1 MLYLRTGLPG
11 AGKTLNAIREIDLE
25 HQADPDNPAVRLN
38 KDPDHPEL
46 PPRTIYYYGIPD
58 LKADRLKSKWVEF
71 DTPEEWFKLPDGSV
85 IVIDEAQRVFGNDGT
100 RARPEKVTR
109 FETHRHQGLDIH
121 LITQHPSLLSTPV
134 RKLVGKHINFIRP
147 YGREKGIFRHEYEFC
162 IDSPEKRANFKQAQE
177 ERVTLDPTYFGV
189 YKSST
194 VHTHKPVTPSYI
206 KKLPLLIVLTLIPLV
221 LLIALFWS
229 VIHDARQTQEEARAR
244 SNDQQEEQGA
254 GAPVAAQESRK
265 DSSKPVTAD
274 DYIEDRTPRIAAVA
288 SSAPRYDE
296 LTKPRDFPRMHC
308 ASSDDPRM
316 VAKSRNRGLPV
327 GRHASGE
334 EYTCSCYTQQATR
347 VQTTAEFCLDVVRNG
362 IFDDTR
368 QMPQFASG
376 RIRGISNGPLPEPAA
391 IQRGRAAD
399 SPPATLADANLPA
412 GLPAGIHVGGISPTV
427 DARGMKLQP

>member
-25 HQADPDNPAVRLN
+25 HQPDPDNPAVRLH
-38 KDPDHPEL
+38 KDPDHPDL

-177 ERVTLDPTYFGV
+177 EKVTLDPTYFGV

-194 VHTHKPVTPSYI
+194 VHTHKPVTPSYL
-206 KKLPLLIVLTLIPLV
+206 KKLPIIIGLTLIPLG
-221 LLIALFWS
+221 LLIALIWAA
-229 VIHDARQTQEEARAR
+229 IQDGR
-244 SNDQQEEQGA
+244 SMQGA
-254 GAPVAAQESRK
+254 AEVEETQQAQQAPGAS
-265 DSSKPVTAD
+265 VTAQQAPASID
-274 DYIEDRTPRIAAVA
+274 GYIEDRTPRIPAVA

-316 VAKSRNRGLPV
+316 VAKSRNRGMPV

-368 QMPQFASG
+368 QLPQFASG
-376 RIRGISNGPLPEPAA
+376 HVRGINNGPVPEPAA
-391 IQRGRAAD
+391 NQRGRAAI
-399 SPPATLADANLPA
+399 SPPATLDESSTPA
-412 GLPAGIHVGGISPTV
+412 GLPAGLHVGGISPTV
-427 DARGMKLQP
+427 DARGMRLQP